1 MHPVQKEALRAMSSY
16 LAATTPTGFLLLQA
30 LFVGFIARLCS
41 CVFSVICYTESK
53 VSSGITDSEKL
64 QILMFLGASDKEEVR
79 LCLCLFCLC
88 LSLFWFLPR
97 SICSFHCVAIF
108 VLSKAKKQ
116 REDVL
121 DELRRYAGILPP
133 TRATN
138 DELSNEQA
146 YVLPFQIIECYVALV
161 LASYVVYSNEYI
173 YSGYFLR
180 ESCVLRCSSIMN
192 NKCIM

>member
-30 LFVGFIARLCS
+30 LFVGFIARPCS
-41 CVFSVICYTESK
+41 CVFSVICYKESK

-79 LCLCLFCLC
+79 LCLCIFCLC
-88 LSLFWFLPR
+88 LIFLPR
-97 SICSFHCVAIF
+97 SICNCHSVVCF

-116 REDVL
+116 REDVF

-138 DELSNEQA
+138 DKLFNEQA
-146 YVLPFQIIECYVALV
+146 YVLPFQIIACYVALV
-161 LASYVVYSNEYI
+161 LANYVI
-173 YSGYFLR
+173 YS
-180 ESCVLRCSSIMN
+180 
-192 NKCIM
+192 K